1 MKRVL
6 FAALSLALLSACA
19 GGGSTMNPP
28 PLDAN
33 APSPTG
39 NTMQEQQQALADA
52 GAVSVL
58 DQLHSSTT
66 IGSTI
71 DPTNGDQNPYGLDIA
86 RITSGKLTAGDL
98 VVSNFND
105 AANVQGTG
113 TSIIALHPTPGSK
126 PRHIIASSLLHGPT
140 ELTIDP
146 EDNIFNAV
154 FVARKVPV
162 YNSNGAFAAA
172 LNGPWDKPF
181 GIAYANRGGILGQRA
196 FYESNAGSSGT
207 IVRIN
212 RASNG
217 ASFSFQTIARG
228 FPVNGGVPGTE
239 LGPSGLQ
246 YDNTRDRLYIVDG
259 TNNAV
264 YYFEHASTI
273 PANAIVVNP
282 GGMTFSGP
290 FASRAHV
297 LFSGAPVSGPISSA
311 LLFNGNLV
319 VGNTGD
325 PTGVNNMVEISP
337 AGKLLAVKNVD
348 NGASGAI
355 FGMVASGTSV
365 ATTKLYF
372 NDDNANAVVRLSP

>member
-1 MKRVL
+1 MKRL
-6 FAALSLALLSACA
+6 LCSAITLTLLAACSG
-19 GGGSTMNPP
+19 GGGSGGGDTSNNITPQVVGQTTAAGSVF
-28 PLDAN
+28 DSSAAN
-33 APSPTG
+33 
-39 NTMQEQQQALADA
+39 
-52 GAVSVL
+52 VSVL
-58 DQLHSSTT
+58 AQLHQATT
-66 IGSTI
+66 IGSTV

-86 RITSGKLTAGDL
+86 RITKGKLTAGDL

-113 TSIIALHPTPGSK
+113 TSIIALHAMPGSK
-126 PRHIIASSLLHGPT
+126 PRHIIASSLLRGPT

-146 EDNIFNAV
+146 DDNIFNAV
-154 FVARKVPV
+154 FVAQRVLI
-162 YNSNGAFAAA
+162 YNASGGFEAA
-172 LNGPWDKPF
+172 LNGPWNKPF
-181 GIAYANRGGILGQRA
+181 GITYALLGGVNGQRA
-196 FYESNAGSSGT
+196 FYESNAGPTGS

-212 RASNG
+212 RDRDG
-217 ASFSFQTIARG
+217 DSFSFQTIARG

-259 TNNAV
+259 TNCTA

-282 GGMTFSGP
+282 GGKTFSGL

-297 LFSGAPVSGPISSA
+297 LFSGAPLNGPISSA

-319 VGNTGD
+319 IGNTTEPNGM
-325 PTGVNNMVEISP
+325 NNMVEISP
-337 AGKLLAVKNVD
+337 VGKVLDVKNVD
-348 NGASGAI
+348 TGAGGAI

-365 ATTKLYF
+365 SDTKLYF
-372 NDDNANAVVRLSP
+372 NDDNANAVVRLTP

>member
-1 MKRVL
+1 MKRLL
-6 FAALSLALLSACA
+6 FAALSLAILSACG
-19 GGGSTMNPP
+19 GGGSSMSPP
-28 PLDAN
+28 VDT
-33 APSPTG
+33 TG
-39 NTMQEQQQALADA
+39 ATPNDMTMQQTAVADA
-52 GAVSVL
+52 TAVSVL
-58 DQLHSSTT
+58 AQLHSQTT
-66 IGSTI
+66 IGSTV
-71 DPTNGDQNPYGLDIA
+71 DPLNGDVNPYGLDIA
-86 RITSGKLTAGDL
+86 RVTKGKLTAGDL

-113 TSIIALHPTPGSK
+113 TTIVTLHPAP
-126 PRHIIASSLLHGPT
+126 SSMPHRLVQSTLLHGPT
-140 ELTIDP
+140 ELAVDP
-146 EDNIFNAV
+146 DDNIFNAV
-154 FVARKVPV
+154 FVAQKVPV
-162 YNSNGAFAAA
+162 YNANGAFAAA

-181 GIAYANRGGILGQRA
+181 GFTYANKGGLLGQRA
-196 FYESNAGSSGT
+196 FYESNAGPSGSV
-207 IVRIN
+207 VRVN

-259 TNNAV
+259 TNSTV
-264 YYFEHASTI
+264 YYFERASTI

-282 GGMTFSGP
+282 GGKTFGGA

-297 LFSGAPVSGPISSA
+297 LFSGAPVNAPISSA
-311 LLFNGNLV
+311 LLFNGNIV

-337 AGKLLAVKNVD
+337 AGKMLAVKNVD
-348 NGASGAI
+348 TGASGAL

-365 ATTKLYF
+365 ADTKLYF